1 MRELDRIRKALAAA
15 AARGD
20 AVLLA
25 TVLGV
30 EGSVYRGAGARM
42 LVTADG
48 NTVCAV
54 SGGCL
59 EADIVARAPDVLAAN
74 RNEVVRYDTRAS
86 DDDIVGLGLGCQ
98 GIIDLLLEPL
108 AGAALQD
115 AVAFFDRLV
124 SHRDRVTVLTLQRSH
139 AGGPPVGSRLLLDEH
154 GSIIEGDASLL
165 ALESD
170 LAREIVRPAIPLVI
184 CGGGAD
190 AIPLV
195 TLAKLMGWHVTVI
208 DHRASFASAS
218 RFPEA
223 DVVIN
228 VNLTQDPGALAGR
241 LLLDGRTAA
250 VVMAHSAAHDRAYL
264 HVMRDAGASY
274 IGVLG
279 PRRRTN
285 ELMGDGAGGSDRAL
299 PPHVYAPVGLDLGAE
314 SPEDIALAIVAEVA
328 AVNVGRMGGHMR
340 DRSGPIHGT
349 ENRSSLPSSIAA
361 GTIQPD

>member
-42 LVTADG
+42 LVTAGGD
-48 NTVCAV
+48 TVSAV

-59 EADIVARAPDVLAAN
+59 EADIVARAPDVLAAH

-86 DDDIVGLGLGCQ
+86 DDAVLGLGLGCQ
-98 GIIDLLLEPL
+98 GIIDVLLEPL
-108 AGAALQD
+108 VGAALHE
-115 AVAFFDRLV
+115 AVAFFNRLA
-124 SHRDRVTVLTLQRSH
+124 SHRDRVTVLRVQRSD
-139 AGGPPVGSRLLLDEH
+139 AGGPPVGSRLLLDER

-165 ALESD
+165 ALEND

-195 TLAKLMGWHVTVI
+195 NVAKLMGWHVTVI

-223 DVVIN
+223 DVVIH

-241 LLLDGRTAA
+241 LVLDGRNAA
-250 VVMAHSAAHDRAYL
+250 VLMAHSAAHDRAYL
-264 HVMRDAGASY
+264 HAMLDAGASY

-285 ELMGDGAGGSDRAL
+285 ELMGDWVGKSDGAL
-299 PPHVYAPVGLDLGAE
+299 PPQVYAPVGLDLGAE
-314 SPEDIALAIVAEVA
+314 SPEEIALAIVAEVT
-328 AVNVGRMGGHMR
+328 AVSVGRFGGHMR

-349 ENRSSLPSSIAA
+349 ENRSSLAGSIAA
-361 GTIQPD
+361 GRVQPD